1 MAGDNVKLKL
11 KNIEEEDVSPGFVL
25 CDPKEPCKVGKRF
38 LAQVKTPS
46 TRGSCFLTEFVL
58 FLRIVLIFFSGE
70 TTFERPMNFPGWD

>member
-38 LAQVKTPS
+38 LAQVSP
-46 TRGSCFLTEFVL
+46 
-58 FLRIVLIFFSGE
+58 LR
-70 TTFERPMNFPGWD
+70 